1 VPSNVPIGQSIIAKP
16 HKPVNCNLF
25 SLWSFRFGAD
35 PITKSPLTQ
44 NKQMEMD
51 IDPSLGMDLAAEGLW
66 SDEESDHSFAA
77 SESDAEIA
85 PPKKKVH
92 IPIPVHCVRCP
103 HCTFTSTSLYSCHLP
118 SVHGRSRD
126 SYLQHILT
134 YASRAGA
141 AEQNTRNPPLHKS
154 NPSSP
159 AQQPSMQQGT
169 FNPPNPPSPKS

>member
-1 VPSNVPIGQSIIAKP
+1 MSPLVNQSTP
-16 HKPVNCNLF
+16 RKPVNCNVF
-25 SLWSFRFGAD
+25 SLWPFRFGAD

-92 IPIPVHCVRCP
+92 IPIPSPLRP
-103 HCTFTSTSLYSCHLP
+103 LSSLHFYFHPPLLLP
-118 SVHGRSRD
+118 SSVHTWLG
-126 SYLQHILT
+126 
-134 YASRAGA
+134 
-141 AEQNTRNPPLHKS
+141 
-154 NPSSP
+154 
-159 AQQPSMQQGT
+159 
-169 FNPPNPPSPKS
+169 